1 VTWWWK
7 RDPDLSRDRA
17 TKALGRRDWNY
28 FTPYTDST
36 GIGATPADIEAAS
49 TPWAGHPV
57 TAHDRH
63 DRTLGIPPRHVS
75 MWPDLELTLDTS
87 TRGGPDPLAAILHDL
102 RTLPAPSQP
111 PAIAAVRIAAALADL
126 AGRAY
131 ARPAHVQAAGI
142 TQTARRHQLDPAE
155 LTRLARGVGEMI
167 AKTSHRG
174 TGGLPGEP
182 TLNALA
188 GANLELAAEIY
199 LARAHLDRAAA
210 CSDPDL
216 PRLWILANGLTH
228 RVPAHVMLTQP
239 ARSAGPIARLRP
251 LHDDLIGW
259 HGIRAAVEH
268 LDTVLQAVH
277 TGRSWLSSAAD
288 TASNRLLALG
298 LLDLTR
304 PGAAYRLAGHG
315 PAGADLRQ
323 IQGALTDGRE
333 PTTIAELT
341 DPALK
346 AVCDRVGWLHGTAD
360 ERTHRELVERHTT
373 TTGPAQRSPLARG
386 DLRSLALLTA
396 DGPTDPDLDR
406 STWRDHPANPDA
418 VHRRQLLN
426 TVSREALAQFAGHD
440 IQPHLN
446 RAAALT
452 ARYPD
457 RLAHHALR
465 TPAAGLTTGPG
476 VPPPPEPALP
486 AQAELDLGR

>member
-1 VTWWWK
+1 MTWWWR

-36 GIGATPADIEAAS
+36 GVGATPADIEPAT
-49 TPWAGHPV
+49 TPWASHPV

-75 MWPDLELTLDTS
+75 MWPDPALTLDT
-87 TRGGPDPLAAILHDL
+87 RNGGPDPLAGILDDL
-102 RTLPAPSQP
+102 RTLPAPPAP
-111 PAIAAVRIAAALADL
+111 PAIAPATIAAALADL

-142 TQTARRHQLDPAE
+142 TETARRHQLDPAE

-174 TGGLPGEP
+174 IRGLPGEP

-188 GANLELAAEIY
+188 GANLQLAAEIY

-228 RVPAHVMLTQP
+228 RVPAHIMLTHP
-239 ARSAGPIARLRP
+239 ARSAGPITRLRP

-268 LDTVLQAVH
+268 LDAVLHAVH
-277 TGRSWLSSAAD
+277 TGRSWLPAAAD
-288 TASNRLLALG
+288 TPSNRLLALG
-298 LLDLTR
+298 LLDLTH
-304 PGAAYRLAGHG
+304 PAAAHRLAGHG

-323 IQGALTDGRE
+323 IQATLTECPE
-333 PTTIAELT
+333 PTTIADLT

-346 AVCDRVGWLHGTAD
+346 AVCDRIGWLHGTAD
-360 ERTHRELVERHTT
+360 ERTHRELIERHTS
-373 TTGPAQRSPLARG
+373 TTGPGQRVPLARG
-386 DLRSLALLTA
+386 DLSTLALLTA
-396 DGPTDPDLDR
+396 GGPSDPDLDR
-406 STWRDHPANPDA
+406 STWRDQPANPDA
-418 VHRRQLLN
+418 VHRRQLL
-426 TVSREALAQFAGHD
+426 TTASREALRRFAGHD
-440 IQPHLN
+440 IQPHPN

-465 TPAAGLTTGPG
+465 TPAAGLTTGAGLPA
-476 VPPPPEPALP
+476 PPELALP
-486 AQAELDLGR
+486 VQAELDLGL